1 MLPLRPGPM
10 LLLPA
15 VQSHIRFIRPENPMN
30 NSNSLSSLP
39 KSFPIP
45 IEGRDDFFSV
55 DPRSLS
61 IEQLNKYKTEIDQLI
76 NAEKNKFE
84 RIQNNS
90 SARIDTCMRG
100 SSKCFRVRCVKK
112 CDSILDKQGILLA
125 QETIKTNSIHS
136 QTKTRTTNFNSID
149 NGSFG
154 SVDPKT
160 LTITQLQF
168 YIEGIKEEI
177 AYEKKITDEFEK
189 ELTSRIQA
197 YQSGIQCAN
206 YGEITPNHKYL
217 NRYFFFVFLELS
229 IRKRK

>member
-125 QETIKTNSIHS
+125 QEN
-136 QTKTRTTNFNSID
+136 
-149 NGSFG
+149 
-154 SVDPKT
+154 
-160 LTITQLQF
+160 
-168 YIEGIKEEI
+168 IEGIKEEI
-177 AYEKKITDEFEK
+177 AYEKKLTDEFEK

-217 NRYFFFVFLELS
+217 NRYFFLYF
-229 IRKRK
+229 

>member
-1 MLPLRPGPM
+1 M

-15 VQSHIRFIRPENPMN
+15 VQSHIRFIRPQNPMN
-30 NSNSLSSLP
+30 NSNALSSLP

-61 IEQLNKYKTEIDQLI
+61 IEQLNKYKTEIDQ
-76 NAEKNKFE
+76 
-84 RIQNNS
+84 
-90 SARIDTCMRG
+90 
-100 SSKCFRVRCVKK
+100 
-112 CDSILDKQGILLA
+112 
-125 QETIKTNSIHS
+125 
-136 QTKTRTTNFNSID
+136 
-149 NGSFG
+149 
-154 SVDPKT
+154 
-160 LTITQLQF
+160 

-177 AYEKKITDEFEK
+177 TYEKKLTDEFEK

-217 NRYFFFVFLELS
+217 NRYFLFCIFRIKHTKTKITCS
-229 IRKRK
+229 ID

>member
-1 MLPLRPGPM
+1 M

-15 VQSHIRFIRPENPMN
+15 VQSHIRFIRPQNPMN
-30 NSNSLSSLP
+30 NSNALSSLP

-76 NAEKNKFE
+76 NVEKNNFE
-84 RIQNNS
+84 KIQNNS
-90 SARIDTCMRG
+90 SARIDTYKHGM
-100 SSKCFRVRCVKK
+100 
-112 CDSILDKQGILLA
+112 LLA
-125 QETIKTNSIHS
+125 QETIQINSIHS
-136 QTKTRTTNFNSID
+136 QTTPRTTNFNSID
-149 NGSFG
+149 NGSFD

-160 LTITQLQF
+160 LTTTQLRF

-177 AYEKKITDEFEK
+177 TYEKKLTDEFEK
-189 ELTSRIQA
+189 ELASRIQA

-217 NRYFFFVFLELS
+217 NRYFLFCIFRIKHTKTKITCS
-229 IRKRK
+229 ID